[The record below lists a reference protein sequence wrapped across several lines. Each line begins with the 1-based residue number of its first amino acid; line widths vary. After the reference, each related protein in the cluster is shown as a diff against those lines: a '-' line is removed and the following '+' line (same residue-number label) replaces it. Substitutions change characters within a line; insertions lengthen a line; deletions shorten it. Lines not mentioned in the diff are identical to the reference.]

1 MQDAARR
8 RSDAGIL
15 QITDRDILALT
26 WIGEQYAITFE
37 QLRRLLG
44 QHSTTATKATLSVS
58 ATRNAL
64 QRWQQL
70 GFIEQPRKLRAE
82 HSSYIWLSRKGLS
95 QIGLPYP
102 YYEPK
107 LVLTQKNVEG
117 KLEEVDLTQEGK
129 DHAKDPTNLYER
141 I

>member
-8 RSDAGIL
+8 RSDAGAL

-26 WIGEQYAITFE
+26 WIGEQYAITFD

-44 QHSTTATKATLSVS
+44 QHSTAAVKDTLSVS

-70 GFIEQPRKLRAE
+70 GFIEQPRKLRAG

-102 YYEPK
+102 YYPRDA
-107 LVLTQKNVEG
+107 QRAAN
-117 KLEEVDLTQEGK
+117 
-129 DHAKDPTNLYER
+129 R
-141 I
+141 